1 MLEQLNKVYLFKI
14 LYIMFGNQ
22 QNDKIRIV
30 KANTG
35 EISDEIKARVD
46 SRKNII
52 YVYCNHIPH
61 DWHIEDG
68 DYLERELPGD
78 RVEKFTILDKGYQSA
93 GRIAPERYECLVTKG
108 NTFSKEL
115 YSSVTYNLHGDNSRV
130 YNNSVDNS
138 KNVISSDNG
147 GEVFVL
153 LNKIIEEQLSNNS
166 ALLDLVKDMERSNQD
181 KSFISLET
189 YQKFIAQA
197 ANHMTLFSPF
207 IPVLTEML
215 K

>member
-1 MLEQLNKVYLFKI
+1 MFKVFYT
-14 LYIMFGNQ
+14 MFGNQ

-35 EISDEIKARVD
+35 EISDEINARVD

-52 YVYCNHIPH
+52 YIYCDHLPIN
-61 DWHIEDG
+61 WHVEDG
-68 DYLERELPGD
+68 DYLERELPGK
-78 RVEKFTILDKGYQSA
+78 RIEKFTVKNNGYQPE
-93 GRIAPERYECLVTKG
+93 GRISPERYECVVTKG
-108 NTFSKEL
+108 NTLDRETH
-115 YSSVTYNLHGDNSRV
+115 SSITYNLHGNNSRV

-138 KNVISSDNG
+138 SNVISSDKSA
-147 GEVFVL
+147 EVFVL
-153 LNKIIEEQLSNNS
+153 LNKIIEEQLSSNS
-166 ALLDLVKDMERSNQD
+166 ILLNLVNDMQQSHKD
-181 KSFISLET
+181 KSFVSLET